1 MFARAWHT
9 VGAHALHGLIHPW
22 YPLPGPKVG
31 GVVLGYRAGSSGVQS
46 RETPRAQ
53 HSLSR
58 APMGG
63 GGGSRDTPVPEGM
76 GRSDLWEGSQVSLT
90 GGPKGPHAGL

>member
-31 GVVLGYRAGSSGVQS
+31 GVVLGYRAGSSGVQG

-63 GGGSRDTPVPEGM
+63 GGGGPGIH
-76 GRSDLWEGSQVSLT
+76 LSQRAW
-90 GGPKGPHAGL
+90 AGLIYGKGVRSA